1 LKSVKKWFWEV
12 VVIVRNVEDVEVI
25 EVKEATYHG
34 EKVPVNG
41 CKIRWVV
48 DPETGGD
55 KYNHN
60 FSFRYFVLEPGGE
73 IPMHEHAYEEV
84 VFMLEGSLLFST
96 EEETVE
102 ARSGDAIY
110 TYTYEPHA
118 LKNHTSSPA
127 VFTCSIDNV

>member
-1 LKSVKKWFWEV
+1 MIIRKVHEV
-12 VVIVRNVEDVEVI
+12 PEI
-25 EVKEATYHG
+25 EVKEVTRHG
-34 EKVPVNG
+34 EKVPVTG

-48 DPETGGD
+48 DPSTGD
-55 KYNHN
+55 ERYNHN

-96 EEETVE
+96 ENETVE
-102 ARSGDAIY
+102 VGPGEAIY
-110 TYTYEPHA
+110 TYTFEPHA
-118 LKNHTSSPA
+118 LRNHTSSPA

>member
-1 LKSVKKWFWEV
+1 M
-12 VVIVRNVEDVEVI
+12 IVRNAKDVEPI

-34 EKVPVNG
+34 EKVPVTG

-84 VFMLEGSLLFST
+84 VFMLEGALLFST

-102 ARSGDAIY
+102 VKPGDAIY
-110 TYTYEPHA
+110 TYTFEPHA

-127 VFTCSIDNV
+127 IFTCSIDNV

>member
-1 LKSVKKWFWEV
+1 M
-12 VVIVRNVEDVEVI
+12 IVRNVEDVEVI